1 MEHLKKNLI
10 LALSLGVAVY
20 LVLAILSGLTD
31 LQVAFASFRWSLLPL
46 ILGLVA
52 FSYAVRFV
60 RWSYYLRILAVTMPP
75 QMNVAI
81 FVAGLSMTISPGKF
95 GEVLKSVFIRQVS
108 GASIARTAP
117 AVIAERVT
125 DATGMLAWGLLG
137 ALAFSLGPR
146 GLLLFLAITAIGIA
160 GLRSKRLSLL
170 VESMLLKL
178 PLLHRLAPH
187 LGVFHGASNELLAA
201 RPLIVGTAISF
212 FSWGIEILAVYLCV
226 VGMGAGAPFLM
237 VVFIFA
243 VSSVGGAVT
252 MLPGGIGAAE
262 AGMVGMFRTV
272 AGLSG
277 ATSVALTFLIR
288 LATLWFATL
297 IGVVGLLL
305 VRRLIGEPADM
316 AAEAR
321 GPR

>member
-1 MEHLKKNLI
+1 
-10 LALSLGVAVY
+10 LG
-20 LVLAILSGLTD
+20 D
-31 LQVAFASFRWSLLPL
+31 
-46 ILGLVA
+46 
-52 FSYAVRFV
+52 
-60 RWSYYLRILAVTMPP
+60 
-75 QMNVAI
+75 
-81 FVAGLSMTISPGKF
+81 
-95 GEVLKSVFIRQVS
+95 
-108 GASIARTAP
+108 
-117 AVIAERVT
+117 
-125 DATGMLAWGLLG
+125 
-137 ALAFSLGPR
+137 
-146 GLLLFLAITAIGIA
+146 
-160 GLRSKRLSLL
+160 
-170 VESMLLKL
+170 
-178 PLLHRLAPH
+178 
-187 LGVFHGASNELLAA
+187 FHGASNELLAA

-212 FSWGIEILAVYLCV
+212 FSWGVEILAVYLCV

-305 VRRLIGEPADM
+305 VRLLIGEPADM